1 MKSQRLYIKAG
12 AVKMEEDRNIT
23 DDLSDI
29 PTTELIKSL
38 PNYFIFNGNPY
49 RTAYLNWR
57 FDFIKD
63 TENQFFDMAE
73 GYFEAAIALL
83 DNCIADN
90 NSHKADVW
98 IFPIMF
104 STVHGIEVYL
114 KGINLTYSIL
124 ERLELDE
131 YQESKIEGN
140 HDIKQ
145 LCQNAIKHMRDTKN
159 KELLDEMLFVQQFI
173 AFLYENTHNMDFTRY
188 PVSPNGKKQ
197 FYVEKSENVT
207 IDLDV
212 FRQWILRVFSILD
225 SCSGYLSF
233 EVGETKQWRADMLNE
248 YGGY

>member
-1 MKSQRLYIKAG
+1 
-12 AVKMEEDRNIT
+12 MEEERNIT

-104 STVHGIEVYL
+104 SVIHGIEVYL
-114 KGINLTYSIL
+114 KGTNSMYGVLQK
-124 ERLELDE
+124 LDQYE

-140 HDIKQ
+140 HDIQQ
-145 LCQNAIKHMRDTKN
+145 LCQITIKHIRDTKN
-159 KELLDEMLFVQQFI
+159 KKFLDEMLFVQQFI
-173 AFLYENTHNMDFTRY
+173 AFLYENTNDMTFTRY
-188 PVSPNGKKQ
+188 PVSSDGKKQ
-197 FYVEKSENVT
+197 FYAEKFENIT

-233 EVGETKQWRADMLNE
+233 EVGETKQWRAEMLNE